1 MNGEDII
8 KLPRDAGPRGVGQA
22 LQRAIKHI
30 NELEALNAELVEAL
44 RQVDI
49 ALSVARTALMKVKL
63 ESENEAR

>member
-1 MNGEDII
+1 MSEE
-8 KLPRDAGPRGVGQA
+8 LGQA